1 MKRFLWVTPIV
12 FVLLSACALADSV
25 RISYGPF
32 DFGDNFAG
40 VQRGPGFAAAVY
52 GGTPLDFFNI
62 RGYEPGS
69 ALGGSTYLAISIGFA
84 QIGRNFYELTPTGY
98 GELDL
103 SNFTLPTN
111 GKDLVRVL
119 VQIEYSAPMMIID
132 TGEDL
137 DLGGGARG
145 FIDFTRGQ
153 DGLYYAGSFSQAP
166 EPGTLGLMGSGLIGV
181 VALVRRRL
189 RI

>member
-1 MKRFLWVTPIV
+1 MKRFLWATPIL
-12 FVLLSACALADSV
+12 FVLLSACAFANSV
-25 RISYGPF
+25 RIDYGPF

-40 VQRGPGFAAAVY
+40 VQFGPGFAAAVY
-52 GGTPLDFFNI
+52 GSTPLDFFNI
-62 RGYEPGS
+62 SGYAPGS
-69 ALGGSTYLAISIGFA
+69 TLGGSTYISISIGFA
-84 QIGRNFYELTPTGY
+84 RLGTNVYELSPAGY

-103 SNFTLPTN
+103 TMFTLPTN
-111 GKDLVRVL
+111 NRDFVRVP
-119 VQIEYSAPMMIID
+119 VQIAYSAPMMIVD
-132 TGEDL
+132 TGDFL
-137 DLGGGARG
+137 NLGGGARG

-181 VALVRRRL
+181 VALARRRL